1 MIKTLYIPYI
11 YNNTN
16 FYFTETAYTVLAIM
30 IITLY
35 LFTMHININQRYF
48 IIFITRGINIYMT
61 AHVNHKYRKY
71 YKLISLFYVDFFSS
85 PAGWKLIEAEL
96 MQKRFLVGF
105 GPSLNTCPRC
115 ASHFEQVTSVR
126 TISGFAISS
135 SRLPPTSWR
144 RLIRRDA
151 RFSVVFFFQ

>member
-1 MIKTLYIPYI
+1 M
-11 YNNTN
+11 
-16 FYFTETAYTVLAIM
+16 
-30 IITLY
+30 
-35 LFTMHININQRYF
+35 
-48 IIFITRGINIYMT
+48 
-61 AHVNHKYRKY
+61 
-71 YKLISLFYVDFFSS
+71 D
-85 PAGWKLIEAEL
+85 AEL

-151 RFSVVFFFQ
+151 RFSVVFFFFSDESEVVVVGSQRIDQGGREEKEQ

>member
-1 MIKTLYIPYI
+1 MR
-11 YNNTN
+11 
-16 FYFTETAYTVLAIM
+16 
-30 IITLY
+30 
-35 LFTMHININQRYF
+35 LFRYINIRE
-48 IIFITRGINIYMT
+48 
-61 AHVNHKYRKY
+61 
-71 YKLISLFYVDFFSS
+71 LIECNKRASWFYVDFFSS
-85 PAGWKLIEAEL
+85 PAEWKLMEAEL

-151 RFSVVFFFQ
+151 RFSVVLFFFFSDESEEWFSGGSRARN